1 MDIVKTKHSSHF
13 RRDMVVRGRLVFQK
27 PDKLRLVIKGDVN
40 VEILANAKSVT
51 LIHDSK
57 DTETVQAKGESD
69 SPMFSDPLMQ
79 LINGL
84 GTRLLKEFKVTK
96 QVMDGGSL
104 MLEVKPGVSGEFEA
118 IDRVQLWMGDG
129 GRIDRGKVLFKNGNY
144 DETVFDRW
152 RMLAR
157 NDPEIV
163 ELNTKLER
171 LARRP
176 SSTLMEQDSPAPGP
190 LSIVDRSLRVR

>member
-1 MDIVKTKHSSHF
+1 MAALLLGAGGCASRGPGLDFRLESLLDDAERKAYVVDQFCVDIVKTKHSSHF

-96 QVMDGGSL
+96 QVMDGGGL

-118 IDRVQLWMGDG
+118 IDRVQLLMGDG
-129 GRIDRGKVLFKNGNY
+129 
-144 DETVFDRW
+144 
-152 RMLAR
+152 
-157 NDPEIV
+157 
-163 ELNTKLER
+163 
-171 LARRP
+171 
-176 SSTLMEQDSPAPGP
+176 
-190 LSIVDRSLRVR
+190 